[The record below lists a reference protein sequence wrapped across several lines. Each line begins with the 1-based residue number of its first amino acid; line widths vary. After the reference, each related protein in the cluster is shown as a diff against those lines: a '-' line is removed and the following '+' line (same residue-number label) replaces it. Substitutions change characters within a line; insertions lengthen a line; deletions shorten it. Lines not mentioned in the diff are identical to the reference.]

1 MWLFKKKKKEVQSD
15 DKTAVSDKVAGK
27 IAGVGIKVQQLFAE
41 NMNRIFMKTDFK
53 RLKLILIFFCV
64 SAGGYSIYL
73 IADSVFSPE
82 RKQKSFEIQQMDIP
96 KHFNKSGDE
105 TIMPEATI
113 DEQTYLQIQDF
124 RKYMDS
130 LKLNRTNEYDSI
142 LQARPGL
149 MDSVQVLEQ
158 IYLSQKQK

>member
-15 DKTAVSDKVAGK
+15 DKTTVSDKVAGK
-27 IAGVGIKVQQLFAE
+27 IAGVGIKAQQLFAE
-41 NMNRIFMKTDFK
+41 KMNRLFMKTDFK

-73 IADSVFSPE
+73 IANSVFSPE
-82 RKQKSFEIQQMDIP
+82 RKQIAFEIQQMDIP

-105 TIMPEATI
+105 TVMPEAII

>member
-1 MWLFKKKKKEVQSD
+1 MWLFKKKKKELQSEEN
-15 DKTAVSDKVAGK
+15 TTMSDKVAGK
-27 IAGVGIKVQQLFAE
+27 IAGVGIKAQRLFAE
-41 NMNRIFMKTDFK
+41 RMNKLFMKTDYK

-73 IADSVFSPE
+73 IANSVFSAE

-96 KHFNKSGDE
+96 KHFNKTGDE
-105 TIMPEATI
+105 TVMPEAII

-124 RKYMDS
+124 RKYMDR

>member
-1 MWLFKKKKKEVQSD
+1 MWLYKRKQKDNESD
-15 DKTAVSDKVAGK
+15 GKVTVSDKVAGK
-27 IAGVGIKVQQLFAE
+27 IAGLGIKLHQLFADK
-41 NMNRIFMKTDFK
+41 MNRLFMKTDFK
-53 RLKLILIFFCV
+53 RLKLILIFFCI

-73 IADSVFSPE
+73 IANSVFSHE
-82 RKQKSFEIQQMDIP
+82 TNQRDFEIQQIDIP
-96 KHFNKSGDE
+96 NNFNKTGDE
-105 TIMPEATI
+105 SVIPEATV
-113 DEQTYLQIQDF
+113 DEQTYLQIQHF

-130 LKLNRTNEYDSI
+130 LKLNRVSEYDSI

>member
-1 MWLFKKKKKEVQSD
+1 MFKKKKKEVQSD
-15 DKTAVSDKVAGK
+15 DKTTVSDKVAGK

-53 RLKLILIFFCV
+53 RLKLILIVFSVC
-64 SAGGYSIYL
+64 AGGYSIYL
-73 IADSVFSPE
+73 IVNSVFSPE
-82 RKQKSFEIQQMDIP
+82 RKQKALEIQQMDIP
-96 KHFNKSGDE
+96 KHFNKTGDE
-105 TIMPEATI
+105 TVMPEATI

-149 MDSVQVLEQ
+149 MDSVQVLEK

>member
-1 MWLFKKKKKEVQSD
+1 MWLFKKRKKEVQSD
-15 DKTAVSDKVAGK
+15 NKTTVSDKVAGK
-27 IAGVGIKVQQLFAE
+27 IACVGIKAQQLFAE
-41 NMNRIFMKTDFK
+41 KMNRIFMKTDFK

-73 IADSVFSPE
+73 IVNSVFNPE
-82 RKQKSFEIQQMDIP
+82 RKQKALEIQQMDIP

>member
-1 MWLFKKKKKEVQSD
+1 MWLFKKRKKEVQSD
-15 DKTAVSDKVAGK
+15 AKTTVSDKVAGK
-27 IAGVGIKVQQLFAE
+27 IAGIGIKAQRLFAE
-41 NMNRIFMKTDFK
+41 RMNKLFMKTDYK
-53 RLKLILIFFCV
+53 RLKLILIFFCIT
-64 SAGGYSIYL
+64 AGGYSIYL
-73 IADSVFSPE
+73 IANSVFSPE
-82 RKQKSFEIQQMDIP
+82 RKQKTFEVQQMDIP
-96 KHFNKSGDE
+96 KHFDKTGDE
-105 TIMPEATI
+105 TVMPDATV

-130 LKLNRTNEYDSI
+130 LKLNRTKEYDSI

>member
-15 DKTAVSDKVAGK
+15 DKTTVSDKVAGK

-53 RLKLILIFFCV
+53 RLKLILIVFSVC
-64 SAGGYSIYL
+64 AGGYSIYL
-73 IADSVFSPE
+73 IVNSVFSPE
-82 RKQKSFEIQQMDIP
+82 RKQKALEIQQMDIP
-96 KHFNKSGDE
+96 KHFNKTGDE
-105 TIMPEATI
+105 TVMPEATI
-113 DEQTYLQIQDF
+113 DEQNYLQIQDF

-149 MDSVQVLEQ
+149 MDSVQVLEK

>member
-1 MWLFKKKKKEVQSD
+1 MRLFKKKKKEVQSD
-15 DKTAVSDKVAGK
+15 DKATMSDKVAGT
-27 IAGVGIKVQQLFAE
+27 IAGVGIKAQQLFAE
-41 NMNRIFMKTDFK
+41 KMNRIFMKTDFK
-53 RLKLILIFFCV
+53 RLKLILIVFCI
-64 SAGGYSIYL
+64 SAGGYSMYL
-73 IADSVFSPE
+73 IVNSVFSPQ
-82 RKQKSFEIQQMDIP
+82 RKEKDFEVQQMDIP
-96 KHFNKSGDE
+96 KHFNKTGDE
-105 TIMPEATI
+105 TVMPDATV

-130 LKLNRTNEYDSI
+130 LKLNRINEYDSI

>member
-1 MWLFKKKKKEVQSD
+1 MWLFKKKSKEVQSD
-15 DKTAVSDKVAGK
+15 DKTTVLDKVAGK
-27 IAGVGIKVQQLFAE
+27 IAGMGIKVQQLFAE

-53 RLKLILIFFCV
+53 RLKLILIVFCV
-64 SAGGYSIYL
+64 CAGGYSIYL
-73 IADSVFSPE
+73 IVNSVFSHE
-82 RKQKSFEIQQMDIP
+82 IKQKTFEVQQMDIP
-96 KHFNKSGDE
+96 KHFNKTGDE
-105 TIMPEATI
+105 TVLPEATI

-130 LKLNRTNEYDSI
+130 LKLNRKNEYDCM